1 MTDCH
6 DHSGFNS
13 YPVHPAPTTAH
24 PSSSTHPR
32 PSASHQR
39 PPPPPPP
46 APPLGPLPWLSSFTE
61 NRKLGN
67 PFLFATSSRLISHHS
82 SEIIINKFN
91 IMVLALALK
100 LTNFKLIILDWKSGN
115 VGGNIQHWCSFK
127 ITLHSIFK
135 ERYVLFKE
143 RYVLFKERYVL
154 FK

>member
-1 MTDCH
+1 MTIQD
-6 DHSGFNS
+6 
-13 YPVHPAPTTAH
+13 
-24 PSSSTHPR
+24 STHILSTQHPPR
-32 PSASHQR
+32 PTPPPPPTHAHLLRTNS
-39 PPPPPPP
+39 PPPPPP

-143 RYVLFKERYVL
+143 RYVLFK
-154 FK
+154 

>member
-24 PSSSTHPR
+24 PSSSTHAHLLR
-32 PSASHQR
+32 TNS
-39 PPPPPPP
+39 PPPPGPSPRT
-46 APPLGPLPWLSSFTE
+46 PPLAFKFHREQKVREPIFICNKQST
-61 NRKLGN
+61 
-67 PFLFATSSRLISHHS
+67 HHS

-143 RYVLFKERYVL
+143 RYVLFK
-154 FK
+154 

>member
-1 MTDCH
+1 MTIQD
-6 DHSGFNS
+6 
-13 YPVHPAPTTAH
+13 
-24 PSSSTHPR
+24 STHILSTQHPPR
-32 PSASHQR
+32 PT
-39 PPPPPPP
+39 PPPPPTHAHLLRTNSPPPP
-46 APPLGPLPWLSSFTE
+46 APSPSPRTPPLAFKFHREQKVREPIFICNKQST
-61 NRKLGN
+61 
-67 PFLFATSSRLISHHS
+67 HHS

-143 RYVLFKERYVL
+143 RYVLFK
-154 FK
+154 